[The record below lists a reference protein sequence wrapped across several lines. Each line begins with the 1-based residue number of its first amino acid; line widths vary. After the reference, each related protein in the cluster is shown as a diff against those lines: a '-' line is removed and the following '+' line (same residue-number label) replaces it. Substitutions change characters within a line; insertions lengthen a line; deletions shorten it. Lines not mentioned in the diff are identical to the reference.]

1 MKIVTQLKIIVL
13 VLFFFGII
21 GNVVIYHQ
29 VSDMTMDGRV
39 VNYSGIVRGMTQRFI
54 KLEVSG
60 KKADDLRQKLDKIVN
75 GLINGDIELNL
86 PPATDVNYL
95 AMMNQ
100 VSQSWEGLKQGVM
113 KARQNPEAKEELIK
127 LSENYFDLT
136 NKMVSAAEE
145 YSKVKVD
152 GLKMV
157 QLVIFMIN
165 LVLLLLI
172 WMLAQKKITAP
183 LTYLTEKVQK
193 VVSGDFGVVI
203 DYNSND
209 EIGTLAQN
217 MNKMVQSFKVCIK
230 KLYPDAYKD

>member
-13 VLFFFGII
+13 VLFFFGVV
-21 GNVVIYHQ
+21 GNVAIYWQ
-29 VSDMTMDGRV
+29 VNNMTMDGRV

-54 KLEVSG
+54 KLELSDR
-60 KKADDLRQKLDKIVN
+60 KSDDLRQKLDKIVS

-86 PPATDVNYL
+86 PAATDVNYL

-113 KARQNPEAKEELIK
+113 KARQNPEAKAELVA
-127 LSENYFDLT
+127 LSESYFDLT

-152 GLKMV
+152 VLKTV
-157 QLVIFMIN
+157 QLVIFVVN
-165 LVLLLLI
+165 LILLLLI

-193 VVSGDFGVVI
+193 IVNGDFGVTI
-203 DYNSND
+203 DYDSND
-209 EIGTLAQN
+209 EIGTLAKN

-230 KLYPDAYKD
+230 KLYPEAYKD